1 MIDRARVLSLG
12 KTLGAFGSLQ
22 ILAQVAQIATA
33 LLVIRTLPKE
43 GYAWYSMII
52 ALQGAMATFG
62 ASGMGPA
69 MMAMGGPVA
78 HDPQKLGAVIAS
90 SLQLRRLLV
99 VVAGAVAFPV
109 YAYLLHRN
117 GCPPLVS
124 AAMLL
129 AAAIMLLQA
138 IRQELLVFPL
148 NINQQYH
155 VPQIA
160 NFLMHLGRGVLIGG
174 LVLVAWNGPV
184 LYLFVGILLT
194 FAVLHFYLTPRAAAY
209 ADRRQVQDAELIPR
223 FRSFALNGMLP
234 SLSAIF
240 QAQIGLFLIAIFGN
254 VSSVADL
261 GALMRLGLV
270 TFIPLA
276 AIQSILVP
284 RLARA
289 KTTDGAMRIWLAAV
303 GLSAILGVL
312 FVLAVYLVRDQVA
325 FLFGKEYTPL
335 NKVVTLYAL
344 SLGITIFAA
353 TCESVVNA
361 RGWLRHSWMRPLF
374 VLGAQAVSLPWLN
387 LSTLEGVVTLSIA
400 GGVGYQ
406 IFNSFLVTQGVRGR
420 GML

>member
-1 MIDRARVLSLG
+1 MLDRARVVSLG

-52 ALQGAMATFG
+52 ALQGAMTTFG

-99 VVAGAVAFPV
+99 LVASVVAFPV

-148 NINQQYH
+148 NLNQQYH

-160 NFLMHLGRGVLIGG
+160 NFLMHFGRGVLIGG
-174 LVLVAWNGPV
+174 LVLVACNGPV
-184 LYLFVGILLT
+184 LYLFAGILLT
-194 FAVLHFYLTPRAAAY
+194 FVVLHFYLAPRAVAFASRSAA
-209 ADRRQVQDAELIPR
+209 QDSKLLPR
-223 FRSFALNGMLP
+223 FRSFALNGVLP

-240 QAQIGLFLIAIFGN
+240 QAQIGIFLISIFGN

-289 KTTDGAMRIWLAAV
+289 QTTKGAMRIYLVAV
-303 GLSAILGVL
+303 GISAIFGVL
-312 FVLAVYLVRDQVA
+312 FVVAVHLMRDQVA
-325 FLFGKEYTPL
+325 FLFGEEYATL
-335 NKVVTLYAL
+335 NKVVTLYAF
-344 SLGITIFAA
+344 SLAVVVFAA

-361 RGWLRHSWMRPLF
+361 RGWLRHSWMKPLF
-374 VLGAQAVSLPWLN
+374 VLGAQAAALPWLN
-387 LSTLEGVVTLSIA
+387 LATLEGVVILSIA

-406 IFNSFLVTQGVRGR
+406 IFNAFLVTQGVRGR